1 MHAALAPLLK
11 KPEGGWHQIFNM
23 INMNGPTVIELIN
36 NSRKPLFTF
45 ELLPPLKG
53 HSIDR
58 IYNAIDRLMEFAP
71 AYINFTSHRNEVV
84 FAERADGLMEKRVTR
99 KRPGTI
105 ALAAA
110 VKYKYN
116 VTVVPHVL
124 CGGFTKEE
132 TENVLIEMNFLGIND
147 VLALRGDPPKGSRVF
162 IPEKEGHRYT
172 NELVGQI
179 NDMNKGK
186 YLDPALKSVSPT
198 SFCIGVA
205 GYPEKHFEAPN
216 MKNDMVNL
224 KRKVDAGAQYIVTQM
239 FFDNKK
245 FYEFRD
251 ECRNAGITVPVI
263 PGIKPVTALTD
274 MSLLPQTFHIDLP
287 EELVHELL
295 KCTTDDDVRE
305 AGIEWATMQSRE
317 LLKNEVPG
325 IHYYTLGRSDNV
337 ARIVKASY

>member
-1 MHAALAPLLK
+1 M
-11 KPEGGWHQIFNM
+11 
-23 INMNGPTVIELIN
+23 MNGPTVIDLIK
-36 NSRKPLFTF
+36 NSKGPLFTF

-58 IYNAIDRLMEFAP
+58 IYNAIDRLIEFAP
-71 AYINFTSHRNEVV
+71 AYINFTSHRNEAVLV
-84 FAERADGLMEKRVTR
+84 ERPDGLIEKKVTK

-132 TENVLIEMNFLGIND
+132 TENALIDMNFLGIND
-147 VLALRGDPPKGSRVF
+147 VLALRGDPPRGSRVF

-172 NELVGQI
+172 NELVEQI
-179 NDMNKGK
+179 SNMNRGR
-186 YLDPALKSVSPT
+186 YLDATMQEAMPT

-216 MKNDMVNL
+216 MQTDMACL
-224 KRKVDAGAQYIVTQM
+224 KRKVDAGASYIVTQM
-239 FFDNKK
+239 FFDNAK
-245 FYEFRD
+245 FFAFRD
-251 ECRNAGITVPVI
+251 ECRNAGIKVPVI

-287 EELVHELL
+287 QELVHELR
-295 KCTTDDDVRE
+295 KCTTDEEVRE

-325 IHYYTLGRSDNV
+325 IHYYTLGRSDNI